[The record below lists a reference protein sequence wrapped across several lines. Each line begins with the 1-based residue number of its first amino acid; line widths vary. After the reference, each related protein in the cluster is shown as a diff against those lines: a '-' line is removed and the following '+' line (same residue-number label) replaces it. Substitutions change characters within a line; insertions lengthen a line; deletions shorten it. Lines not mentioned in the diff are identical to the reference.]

1 MKFKKTIHSN
11 KTTYKFPDSSFFQE
25 GDFPWRDFANEFFP
39 LLISYIDTF
48 GKRKVPPQISEIAK
62 SLTQLHHSCNN
73 LYTVI
78 NSF

>member
-1 MKFKKTIHSN
+1 MKFKKTIHIN
-11 KTTYKFPDSSFFQE
+11 KSTYKFSNSSFFQE
-25 GDFPWRDFANEFFP
+25 GNFPCRDFANEFFP
-39 LLISYIDTF
+39 LLISYIDTL
-48 GKRKVPPQISEIAK
+48 GKKKMPPQISEIAK